1 VPVGRNVYQVPI
13 RVTSRGPDPVGPKPF
28 SQEWLA
34 SPQEGESSSVP
45 TAVRN
50 VPKEGFVAA
59 GVVLLLVLLT
69 LIWPNSI
76 DLFER
81 PESPSVPAVAQT
93 NGTPEPGSTESAEA
107 TTGQDA
113 TPGPDLAGAA
123 ASTPDDVAVVT
134 TANLEGAIL
143 PHYRVISYY
152 GFPEVAQMGI
162 LGEYPPDQLL
172 ELLRE
177 QAAEFDAADPSRPT
191 KLALEVITSVAQGW
205 QGDDGDYLAYIGRD
219 MLMQYVEF
227 TQQNDMLLILDMQFG
242 RKTVQEEFEAVR
254 EFLLYPH
261 VHLALDPEFAIDE
274 GEVPAQ
280 NFGDIDG
287 ADVQYALEE
296 LAKLTAE
303 NNLPPKMLVVHQFYE
318 SSITNRDQIQLVP
331 GVQFVL
337 EVDGFGSPE
346 AKQGTYATITDG
358 SPSEFFGFKLWYN
371 PDQDYPLMTPAEI
384 IALEPSPDLIIYQ

>member
-1 VPVGRNVYQVPI
+1 MPI

-34 SPQEGESSSVP
+34 SPEEARAASPSPVSH
-45 TAVRN
+45 N
-50 VPKEGFVAA
+50 IPKEGIVAGA
-59 GVVLLLVLLT
+59 VVLLLVLLT
-69 LIWPNSI
+69 LLWPDNVG
-76 DLFER
+76 LF
-81 PESPSVPAVAQT
+81 S
-93 NGTPEPGSTESAEA
+93 EPEA
-107 TTGQDA
+107 TTVPVVALNDQTPTPDASSSGEPADQENA
-113 TPGPDLAGAA
+113 TPGSELAELPV
-123 ASTPDDVAVVT
+123 STPEQET
-134 TANLEGAIL
+134 EFSTANLEGAIF

-152 GFPEVAQMGI
+152 GFPGEELMGI
-162 LGEYPPDQLL
+162 LGEYPPD
-172 ELLRE
+172 ELLVHLQQ
-177 QAAEFDAADPSRPT
+177 QAAAFEEADPTRPT

-205 QGDDGDYLAYIGRD
+205 QGEDGDYLAYIGRD
-219 MLMQYVEF
+219 KLMEYVEF
-227 TQQNDMLLILDMQFG
+227 TEQNDMLLILDMQFG

-280 NFGDIDG
+280 NFGDIDA

-296 LAKLTAE
+296 LAALTAE
-303 NNLPPKMLVVHQFYE
+303 NNLPPKMLVVHQFYQ
-318 SSITNRDQIQLVP
+318 SSITNREQIQLVP

-337 EVDGFGSPE
+337 EVDGFGSPDE
-346 AKQGTYATITDG
+346 KRSTYATITDG

-384 IALEPSPDLIIYQ
+384 IALDPSPDLIIYQ